1 MTHVA
6 TQLINAPAE
15 ALTLAG
21 RLSLNLAEH
30 APYLSPI
37 DVTVDGWV
45 DATSAYLN
53 HLRAAFP
60 GFMCSDSGSC
70 ERLR

>member
-1 MTHVA
+1 MSNVA

-15 ALTLAG
+15 ALTIASQ
-21 RLSLNLAEH
+21 LSLNLDERAT
-30 APYLSPI
+30 YLSPI
-37 DVTVDGWV
+37 DITVEGWV
-45 DATSAYLN
+45 AVTTDCLD

-60 GFMCSDSGSC
+60 GFMCSDSGGC